1 MKNYTKLITAKLSQR
16 KSRNKLN
23 YNLYIAQTVLL
34 SIPQIQIENFQIMYK
49 YLEIS
54 IGYF

>member
-16 KSRNKLN
+16 KSRNKLI

>member
-34 SIPQIQIENFQIMYK
+34 SIPQIENFQIMYK